1 MSIYGILPVAG
12 KFIGFFLVPIY
23 ARVFQSTELGQVELI
38 TTLVSFLVFLINLEF
53 YTSIGRY
60 FYEKET
66 IEKQRIL
73 VSTGLWMTVLSTLI
87 VLLFCF
93 LFQDSILRYYL
104 NDPSLSYVLKIGFIY
119 LAIDGVATYISVIP
133 RYTKKAKQYVVNNV
147 SSILIRVLSTIF
159 CVCVLNT
166 GIVGVL
172 YGHIIGTLSCLLLNA
187 IISKQFLAFSFNFQ
201 DSKLIFWYSIP
212 LIPSIIIFSIWAP
225 ILRKSTELLFSV
237 SVVGLY
243 SFAGRV
249 TSITRMFQSAL
260 INAWRPILFENQN
273 NPSFLKDVKKN
284 SGIVAFGILGI
295 GSFVSLFSYELC
307 LYIGTVEYVESFQ
320 LFPFLCLAGYFQA
333 STQLRGFG
341 PLLNNRTYI
350 HSLSIMLSFII
361 SIAFLFFVKSCLGLI
376 GLGITLVLYDGIQ
389 YIVLYLYTK
398 RNISAYC
405 SSLIPKWELL
415 ILLLFFAMSIASLL
429 RTDFTYRVLLC
440 VIALILYYY
449 IGSQNVILPSKVKN
463 MIVKQKN

>member
-1 MSIYGILPVAG
+1 ML
-12 KFIGFFLVPIY
+12 
-23 ARVFQSTELGQVELI
+23 
-38 TTLVSFLVFLINLEF
+38 
-53 YTSIGRY
+53 
-60 FYEKET
+60 
-66 IEKQRIL
+66 
-73 VSTGLWMTVLSTLI
+73 
-87 VLLFCF
+87 LLF
-93 LFQDSILRYYL
+93 S
-104 NDPSLSYVLKIGFIY
+104 SL
-119 LAIDGVATYISVIP
+119 
-133 RYTKKAKQYVVNNV
+133 
-147 SSILIRVLSTIF
+147 IF
-159 CVCVLNT
+159 
-166 GIVGVL
+166 
-172 YGHIIGTLSCLLLNA
+172 CLLLNA

-225 ILRKSTELLFSV
+225 ILRKSTEMLFSV

-284 SGIVAFGILGI
+284 SGIVAFGLLGI

-307 LYIGTVEYVESFQ
+307 LYIGTIEYVESFQ

-429 RTDFTYRVLLC
+429 RTDIIYRVLLC
-440 VIALILYYY
+440 VIALIIYYY
-449 IGSQNVILPSKVKN
+449 IGSRNSAFLLKFKN
-463 MIVKQKN
+463 IFIKH